1 MDYRPG
7 LDISG
12 WHGGWMKYLRVLT
25 IFIWIMIAVL
35 VRGIDFDDE
44 RDHIEDEFDLLKTK

>member
-1 MDYRPG
+1 
-7 LDISG
+7 
-12 WHGGWMKYLRVLT
+12 MKYLRVLT

-35 VRGIDFDDE
+35 VRGIDFVDE

>member
-1 MDYRPG
+1 
-7 LDISG
+7 
-12 WHGGWMKYLRVLT
+12 MKYLRVLT

-44 RDHIEDEFDLLKTK
+44 ASDHIEDHFDN

>member
-1 MDYRPG
+1 
-7 LDISG
+7 
-12 WHGGWMKYLRVLT
+12 MKYLRVLT

-44 RDHIEDEFDLLKTK
+44 RDHIEDEFDN